1 MKKYIYI
8 SVLILLSHILS
19 SCEDFLT
26 VESPDQL
33 TSSSFWRGEDD
44 AQAGIAAAYSQL
56 EYYIDIWEFA
66 EVKWPVEAFREDII
80 TMGNDARNY
89 PNWVDLYNFTNT
101 NGNSQVSSYWW
112 NNYKGISFA
121 NQVIEKVSLIPEDKI
136 NAAVREQIVNEAHF
150 LRAYYHLKLILNW
163 KEIIVRDKYI
173 TNQEDLSKALSSRP
187 DAWDFIISDLKK
199 ATALPAAYDA
209 DNLGRA
215 TRGAAYAYL
224 GFAYL
229 TRAYEEGSNKTEF
242 LNEALNALNKV
253 EGYELVKKFSSMFD
267 GSNKNSKESVFE
279 LQTSMSTANGASY
292 RTQLHRWIG
301 VEELWGWDEI
311 LPANRLMEEYFKE
324 GEVAATG
331 RYDSRLYETVFFQ
344 CDYYNDGTGRVYG
357 HNYDDWFSDGDG
369 NAYNRP
375 AFRKF
380 MPVDMS
386 ALSNNRC
393 AINIPL
399 MRYSNVLLMKAEVL
413 NEQGKPAE
421 AVPLIN
427 QVRNVHGDMP
437 PMSGSSQEAVRRQ
450 IEHERI
456 VEFPLENWRWYDLRR
471 WGKLK
476 EAMTAVGR
484 SFDSEKNSFYPVPL
498 TEINANDKIN

>member
-66 EVKWPVEAFREDII
+66 EIKWPVEAFREDII

-150 LRAYYHLKLILNW
+150 LRAYYHLKLLLNW

-187 DAWDFIISDLKK
+187 DAFGICLSD
-199 ATALPAAYDA
+199 
-209 DNLGRA
+209 
-215 TRGAAYAYL
+215 TR
-224 GFAYL
+224 
-229 TRAYEEGSNKTEF
+229 
-242 LNEALNALNKV
+242 
-253 EGYELVKKFSSMFD
+253 
-267 GSNKNSKESVFE
+267 
-279 LQTSMSTANGASY
+279 
-292 RTQLHRWIG
+292 I
-301 VEELWGWDEI
+301 
-311 LPANRLMEEYFKE
+311 
-324 GEVAATG
+324 
-331 RYDSRLYETVFFQ
+331 
-344 CDYYNDGTGRVYG
+344 
-357 HNYDDWFSDGDG
+357 
-369 NAYNRP
+369 
-375 AFRKF
+375 
-380 MPVDMS
+380 
-386 ALSNNRC
+386 
-393 AINIPL
+393 
-399 MRYSNVLLMKAEVL
+399 
-413 NEQGKPAE
+413 
-421 AVPLIN
+421 
-427 QVRNVHGDMP
+427 
-437 PMSGSSQEAVRRQ
+437 
-450 IEHERI
+450 
-456 VEFPLENWRWYDLRR
+456 
-471 WGKLK
+471 
-476 EAMTAVGR
+476 
-484 SFDSEKNSFYPVPL
+484 
-498 TEINANDKIN
+498 